1 MAMRPVTVND
11 ILDGHVVLD
20 LECLDRIYLNGYVPN
35 LQVGGQVV
43 NFLTHRGFPIP
54 SPALLEKNG
63 IRFRQAVQ
71 RFAELNGIP
80 WVRFANGDRKLDVM
94 RPHLDRL
101 ARMGRTGVA
110 AIGVAQEFQRVF
122 TGTTHRAE
130 GGGAPHFSY
139 AKADRRVTAYYFY
152 VVDEAFGPA
161 FVKVCAYFPY
171 PIKIWL
177 NGHEHA
183 KRAATRAGIGFT
195 ALANGFA
202 ATDDPAGLQRL
213 CEALGPG
220 PIRVFCERWWSRLP
234 LPLTAEDR
242 SAGYWWD
249 ISMRQVEVSRTL
261 VFAAPRHTRAFF
273 EALLVDNL
281 DVGRPEEMQIVF
293 GRRVRTDPPGGYRTR
308 LLRRGDEVTLN
319 AFFRHSRVKS
329 YLKEGRAFRIET
341 VINDPGDLGV
351 PRRLEHLDDLVARG
365 RDVNRRMVEA
375 FRVGQGCVLASPAFE
390 RVARPT
396 VEDGRR
402 TPALRFGDPRVMAL
416 AGALCACLHAVGGF
430 TNRSLRA
437 HVAALLGTGYTQA
450 QMSYDLRRL
459 RMKGLIRRL
468 EHANTYL
475 LTPDGQRVA
484 VFYVK
489 VHDRL
494 LRPLIAANSPPAPLP
509 LRQALRVVERHVE
522 DYIGQARMTAKDL
535 AQTSRP

>member
-1 MAMRPVTVND
+1 MVMASRPVTVND
-11 ILDGHVVLD
+11 VLDGHVVLD
-20 LECLDRIYLNGYVPN
+20 VESFDRIYLNGYVPN

-54 SPALLEKNG
+54 SPALLERNG
-63 IRFRQAVQ
+63 TRFRHAVGTY
-71 RFAELNGIP
+71 AKANGIP
-80 WVRFANGDRKLDVM
+80 VVRFAKGDRKLDVM

-101 ARMGRTGVA
+101 EEAGQTGVA

-122 TGTTHRAE
+122 TATTHPAQN
-130 GGGAPHFSY
+130 GGVPHFGY
-139 AKADRRVTAYYFY
+139 VKADRRVTAYYFY
-152 VVDEAFGPA
+152 LVDEVFGPA

-177 NGHEHA
+177 NGHEYA
-183 KRAATRAGIGFT
+183 KRAAIRAGIGFT

-202 ATDDPAGLQRL
+202 ACDDPAGLQAI
-213 CEALGPG
+213 CDSLGPG
-220 PIRVFCERWWSRLP
+220 AIRVFAERWWARLP
-234 LPLTAEDR
+234 MPLTPEDR
-242 SAGYWWD
+242 AAGYWWEV
-249 ISMRQVEVSRTL
+249 SMRQVEVSRTI
-261 VFAAPRHTRAFF
+261 VFDAPRHTRAFF

-293 GRRVRTDPPGGYRTR
+293 GRKVRIAPVEGYRTR
-308 LLRRGDEVTLN
+308 LLRSGDQVTLN

-341 VINDPGDLGV
+341 VVNDPGDLGIA
-351 PRRLEHLDDLVARG
+351 RRLEHLEEIYAAG
-365 RDVNRRMVEA
+365 RDVNRRMVDT

-396 VEDGRR
+396 LQDGRR
-402 TPALRFGDPRVMAL
+402 APALRFGDPRVMAL
-416 AGALCACLHAVGGF
+416 AGALCASVHAVGGF

-437 HVAALLGTGYTQA
+437 RVATLLGTEYSQA

-459 RMKGLIRRL
+459 RLKGVIRRL
-468 EHANTYL
+468 EHSNTYV
-475 LTPDGQRVA
+475 LTEHGLRVA

-494 LRPLIAANSPPAPLP
+494 LRPLLADTPPAPAP
-509 LRQALRVVERHVE
+509 VRQAFRTLEHHVD
-522 DYIGQARMTAKDL
+522 DYVDRARMA
-535 AQTSRP
+535 A